1 MLEWQQNNSPD
12 ITYAD
17 LIAKKKACEKAN
29 KEKRK
34 NLDTKWHG
42 DMNINAEAKK
52 IWKLLEPWHK
62 GKPLP
67 PVHILPFEGVD
78 GFARGRYGWAHV
90 SQPWLGIKLKK
101 IPDQTNFWLAL
112 VHELA
117 HMAVGSRPITGQW
130 NKKRA
135 FHDREFYM
143 AMREVTQ
150 RRWKCK
156 ISFAKVGK
164 WGYDVDALMREQLQ
178 EQDAIKFK
186 PRKVSVVDDKIE
198 LVLEGSNA

>member
-1 MLEWQQNNSPD
+1 MLEWQQNNPPD
-12 ITYAD
+12 ITYAE
-17 LIAKKKACEKAN
+17 LMARKKACEKAL
-29 KEKRK
+29 KERRK

-67 PVHILPFEGVD
+67 PIHILPHEGAD
-78 GFARGRYGWAHV
+78 GFVRGRYGWAHV
-90 SQPWLGIKLKK
+90 SQPWRGIKLKK
-101 IPDQTNFWLAL
+101 IPEQNFFWLAL
-112 VHELA
+112 VHELT
-117 HMAVGSRPITGQW
+117 HMAVGSRRNDNGGKCW
-130 NKKRA
+130 
-135 FHDREFYM
+135 HDREFYM

-150 RRWKCK
+150 RRWKVK

-164 WGYDVDALMREQLQ
+164 WGYDVDAMMREQLK
-178 EQDAIKFK
+178 EQGGVKFK

>member
-1 MLEWQQNNSPD
+1 MLEWQQNNPPD
-12 ITYAD
+12 ITYAE
-17 LIAKKKACEKAN
+17 LMAKKKAFENQK
-29 KEKRK
+29 
-34 NLDTKWHG
+34 LDTKWHG

-67 PVHILPFEGVD
+67 PVHIVKDTGK
-78 GFARGRYGWAHV
+78 GRHGWAHV
-90 SQPWLGIKLKK
+90 SQPWKGIYVKK
-101 IPDQTNFWLAL
+101 TSNQIQFWTTLL
-112 VHELA
+112 HELA
-117 HMAVGSRPITGQW
+117 HMAVGGRSITGQW
-130 NKKRA
+130 NKKHS

-164 WGYDVDALMREQLQ
+164 WGYDVDALMRVQLQ

-186 PRKVSVVDDKIE
+186 PRKVSVADAKIE
-198 LVLEGSNA
+198 KVLEGSNA